1 MGKIKVLI
9 ILALGLIS
17 AIGFAFPSVKAQG
30 LNVREG
36 QFRAPDEF
44 ETDAAMG
51 RRLASVVRS
60 DQTSEYMIGRVA
72 VNLVLIES
80 DGSLEPDQSNWTAT
94 QRQRVL
100 DEVQA
105 GLNWWADR
113 RPEAHLSFTIEDHA
127 TSPIT
132 SGYEPINHSQSAE
145 GLWIGDVLTRLGYST
160 GGYFSRM
167 RTYANDLR
175 TRHHADWAFTILV
188 VNSSGDADGAF
199 SDGYFA
205 YAYIGGPFLVM
216 TYDNGG
222 YGIDHMDAVVTHEIG
237 HIFRALDQ
245 YSSANIPCTFT
256 SGYLG
261 IENQNSQYAGCT
273 SDVSSIM
280 RGGIAP
286 YLGTA
291 IDSSAAGQIG
301 WRDSDADGIL
311 DPIDTEPILTVTT
324 VIQSDTGWTYIGNV
338 RDLPYPSS
346 TRPALSINAV
356 SAEFQLDQGD
366 WLNIPTT
373 ELNLLD
379 GSTAFTLTLTILPAG
394 NHRLNLR
401 AYNSIGHAS
410 SVVTQLLIV
419 PDPTDGGLDTWLA
432 TDSLAGITC
441 RSELPIVGEATSY
454 LTSGATGPNIVRIE
468 VQLDGGIWQL
478 AQAADG
484 EFDSNAE
491 SFAFSAQLTPGPH
504 TIKARATDANAKIE
518 QHPATLA
525 VTIAEQHC
533 LYAPLILR

>member
-1 MGKIKVLI
+1 MSKVKVVI
-9 ILALGLIS
+9 ILAIGLIS

-30 LNVREG
+30 LSVREG
-36 QFRAPDEF
+36 QFRAPDES
-44 ETDAAMG
+44 ETGAAMSG
-51 RRLASVVRS
+51 RLATAVRS

-72 VNLVLIES
+72 VSLVLIES
-80 DGSLEPDQSNWTAT
+80 DGSLEPDQTNWTAT

-113 RPEAHLSFTIEDHA
+113 QPEAHLSFAIEDHA
-127 TSPIT
+127 TTPIP

-167 RTYANDLR
+167 RTYANELR
-175 TRHHADWAFTILV
+175 TRHHVDWAFTILV

-205 YAYIGGPFLVM
+205 YAYIGGPFLVV

-245 YSSANIPCTFT
+245 YSSANIPCTFA

-273 SDVSSIM
+273 SNVSSIM

-286 YLGTA
+286 YLSAA

-301 WRDSDADGIL
+301 WLDGDADGIL
-311 DPIDTEPILTVTT
+311 DPIDTEPILTVTA
-324 VIQSDTGWTYIGNV
+324 VVQSDAGWTYIGNA
-338 RDLPYPSS
+338 RDLPYPSL
-346 TRPALSINAV
+346 TRPALSINTV
-356 SAEFQLDQGD
+356 SAEYQLDQGD
-366 WLNIPTT
+366 WLTISTT
-373 ELNLLD
+373 EPNLLD
-379 GSTAFTLTLTILPAG
+379 GGTAFTLTLTNLPPG

-401 AYNSIGHAS
+401 AHNSVGHVS
-410 SVVTQLLIV
+410 STVTNLLIV
-419 PDPTDGGLDTWLA
+419 PDPIDGGLDTWLA
-432 TDSLAGITC
+432 ADSLAGMTC
-441 RSELPIVGEATSY
+441 RSGFPIVGEATSY
-454 LTSGATGPNIVRIE
+454 LSGGAAGPNIVRIE
-468 VQLDGGIWQL
+468 VQLDDGVWQL

-484 EFDSNAE
+484 EFDSTTE
-491 SFAFSAQLTPGPH
+491 SFAFNAQLTPGSH

-533 LYAPLILR
+533 SYAPLIVR